1 MFGKRKEDRKHRFA
15 DEVSD
20 DLPAAESPPELG
32 DDPELAAALLEL
44 GRNRHA
50 PLPEPL
56 SPETN
61 EANEASEP
69 ADSSDQAQPA
79 EPDEP
84 GDSAESPE
92 PEAPP
97 VSFNAPGR
105 PVVQTAAMLAEP
117 EPETQPEPTSVGEVA
132 TYAALRR
139 ERSRAVEQEAAL
151 QKANDQVETLK
162 AELKQLRRAAPAT
175 DAADVQAAKDRADEL
190 EQSLRDAQS
199 RIEELTAEVERLR
212 SADEGDE
219 LTAARERV
227 ASLTAELDRALGSS
241 GTQDDQTRAALDRAQ
256 AADRTAAD
264 LQSTVATLKAE
275 LEQARS
281 EAAAAGVALERLER
295 EAKDQE
301 NAVATAEER
310 ADRLSAEIEQLR
322 IAMAKGPAQVERLR
336 RDAEREHTLRAALE
350 QAQASQAKAEAALA
364 DNLRL
369 ASDLLSNLQSQEA
382 LITALTGLQTE
393 VTEQRAW
400 FEAQI
405 ANLGEG
411 ERQQAAVVDALEATV
426 RERDVELESLREQ
439 LLEAETKRAEE
450 AAAFVAA
457 LERP

>member
-1 MFGKRKEDRKHRFA
+1 MFGKRKEDRKHRYA
-15 DEVSD
+15 EVVSD
-20 DLPAAESPPELG
+20 DLTAAESPPELG
-32 DDPELAAALLEL
+32 DDPELAAALMEL

-50 PLPEPL
+50 PLPEPP
-56 SPETN
+56 SAETN
-61 EANEASEP
+61 EASEASEA
-69 ADSSDQAQPA
+69 ADSREQAEPA

-84 GDSAESPE
+84 GDSTESPE

-117 EPETQPEPTSVGEVA
+117 EPEAQPDPTSVGEVA

-151 QKANDQVETLK
+151 QKANDQVESLK

-175 DAADVQAAKDRADEL
+175 DAAEVQAAKGRADEL

-212 SADEGDE
+212 SADAGDE
-219 LTAARERV
+219 LTAAKERV

-241 GTQDDQTRAALDRAQ
+241 GAQDDQTRAALDRAQ
-256 AADRTAAD
+256 AADRTAAE

-301 NAVATAEER
+301 NAVARAEER
-310 ADRLSAEIEQLR
+310 AERLTAEIEQLR
-322 IAMAKGPAQVERLR
+322 VAMAKGPAQVERLR

-411 ERQQAAVVDALEATV
+411 ERQQAAVVDALEAAV